1 MSSEGEASK
10 ALWARLREDRC
21 EAGSLSIPTIPTSVV
36 TIYGPPRHALGPFG
50 EARLLLPIGA
60 TETVPKLSSTAA
72 LSVSDCVYTYKGRS
86 QRFLDIV
93 CQSPDL
99 ERVFSEVVDELLSRV
114 SEGVNA
120 LEAAASTLSDFQ
132 ELLIPRPDKAVA
144 FETIIG
150 LAGELV
156 FLSSL
161 LDINP
166 ETINCWRG
174 PLKERHDFRKGS
186 VAFEVKTS
194 SRSGNQ
200 EVVISAVDQLLQ
212 PINGSLMLVHQVL
225 EEVNH
230 GSINISNL
238 AAEVARKAAD
248 PKLFADLLEKAGCT
262 DPDSTA
268 WNKYSFNNE
277 NQEIYRVGNDFPRII
292 PESFQEGSLPRGVLG
307 VSYSID
313 LSVAT
318 ELRLDN
324 TERRAALQEFC
335 S

>member
-1 MSSEGEASK
+1 MSSDGEASK
-10 ALWARLREDRC
+10 SFWTRLREDKC
-21 EAGSLSIPTIPTSVV
+21 EAGGLSIPTIPTSVV
-36 TIYGPPRHALGPFG
+36 TLHGPPRHALGPFG

-60 TETVPKLSSTAA
+60 TETIPKLPSTAA
-72 LSVSDCVYTYKGRS
+72 LAVSDCIYTYKGRS

-144 FETIIG
+144 FETVIG

-161 LDINP
+161 LDITS
-166 ETINCWRG
+166 EAIHSWRG

-186 VAFEVKTS
+186 FAFEVKTS
-194 SRSGNQ
+194 SRPGNQ

-212 PINGSLMLVHQVL
+212 PTNGKLMLVHQVL
-225 EEVNH
+225 EEVND
-230 GSINISNL
+230 GSINISSL
-238 AAEVARKAAD
+238 ASEVARKTAD
-248 PKLFADLLEKAGCT
+248 PKLFMHLLEKAGCT
-262 DPDSTA
+262 DPDSAA

-292 PESFQEGSLPRGVLG
+292 PETFQEGSLPKGVLG
-307 VSYSID
+307 ISYSID
-313 LSVAT
+313 LSVAAG
-318 ELRLDN
+318 LRLDN
-324 TERRAALQEFC
+324 IERRTALQEFC